1 MIFGQH
7 HRIVFM
13 GDSITDADRRGAAAP
28 YGNGYVNTVR
38 NFMIARYPQHNLT
51 FINKGVGGDTVRQL
65 AMRWEA
71 DVIRERS
78 QWVSVMIGAND
89 VWRHFTYNAR
99 EAVPVG
105 EFQSTLR
112 ALLQRARQAIKA
124 NFVLMQPYAVI
135 ADVNHPMRQ
144 LMALYGGVVEGLAVE
159 FGAALVRTQAAF
171 DQAMQSLPESFWSP
185 DQIHVGAQ
193 GHTLLAQAWLRAV
206 GYDF

>member
-13 GDSITDADRRGAAAP
+13 GDSITDADRRIAAP
-28 YGNGYVNTVR
+28 YGNGYVNIVR
-38 NFMIARYPQHNLT
+38 NFMIARYPHYNLT

-65 AMRWEA
+65 ALRWET
-71 DVIRERS
+71 DVIRERP

-99 EAVPVG
+99 EAVPIQ
-105 EFQSTLR
+105 EYQSTLR

-124 NFVLMQPYAVI
+124 NFVLMQPFAVI
-135 ADVNHPMRQ
+135 ADAQHPMRQ
-144 LMALYGGVVEGLAVE
+144 LMALYAGVVEGLAVE

-171 DQAMQSLPESFWSP
+171 DEAMRHLPESFWSP

-206 GYDF
+206 GYEF